1 MAEAHVVAICFA
13 VAALALAAAVL
24 GVVGEA
30 TKSKARMHPKRSIEH
45 SVLRS
50 IRRREL
56 RVPSDAGFRLRDRR
70 FLAAVSATAFVV
82 GAFRSQRGER
92 RTREDDVA
100 TYYRCTVLVA
110 GVFGGASFL
119 ALLAAAVGIASYVA
133 LEAAAASSGAPRP
146 PCWEERRLGVAAE
159 QPEQGHR
166 GHGCPSY
173 GSNKTML
180 ELFEDEAA

>member
-1 MAEAHVVAICFA
+1 MAEAHVVAICVA

-30 TKSKARMHPKRSIEH
+30 TKSKARHHPSKRS
-45 SVLRS
+45 RS
-50 IRRREL
+50 NT
-56 RVPSDAGFRLRDRR
+56 R
-70 FLAAVSATAFVV
+70 FLATVSATAFVV
-82 GAFRSQRGER
+82 GAFRSQSGER
-92 RTREDDVA
+92 RQREDGGVE

-110 GVFGGASFL
+110 GVFAGSSFL
-119 ALLAAAVGIASYVA
+119 ALLAAAVGIASYIA
-133 LEAAAASSGAPRP
+133 LEAAAAASSAP
-146 PCWEERRLGVAAE
+146 PCWEERRLGVAAAG
-159 QPEQGHR
+159 QPEQGRR

>member
-1 MAEAHVVAICFA
+1 MAEAHVIAICVA

-30 TKSKARMHPKRSIEH
+30 TKSKAPPSSRSNA
-45 SVLRS
+45 LGT
-50 IRRREL
+50 L
-56 RVPSDAGFRLRDRR
+56 
-70 FLAAVSATAFVV
+70 LATVSAAAFVV
-82 GAFRSQRGER
+82 GAFRSQSGER
-92 RTREDDVA
+92 RRREDGVE

-110 GVFGGASFL
+110 GVFAGASSL

-133 LEAAAASSGAPRP
+133 LEAAAAA
-146 PCWEERRLGVAAE
+146 PCWEERRLGVAAAG
-159 QPEQGHR
+159 QPEQGRR

>member
-1 MAEAHVVAICFA
+1 MAEAHVIAICVA

-30 TKSKARMHPKRSIEH
+30 TKSKAPPSSRSNAL
-45 SVLRS
+45 VLRS
-50 IRRREL
+50 VRRREL
-56 RVPSDAGFRLRDRR
+56 RVPSDAGVRLRDRR
-70 FLAAVSATAFVV
+70 LLATVSAAAFVV
-82 GAFRSQRGER
+82 GAFRSQSGER
-92 RTREDDVA
+92 RRREDGVE

-110 GVFGGASFL
+110 GVFAGASSL

-133 LEAAAASSGAPRP
+133 LEAAAAA
-146 PCWEERRLGVAAE
+146 PCWEERRLGVAAAG
-159 QPEQGHR
+159 QPEQGRR